1 MDLIEL
7 SSVIIFADRMYD
19 QIRGKGWT
27 YHISMSA
34 SITEGRYGHQ
44 LPIQTLATTSA
55 MSNSCNYLGKYFWN
69 KDTVHFKLATK
80 IIAAMMALPD
90 WVQDEGHLFKVVQP
104 GKRFQGLQGNHRR
117 IL

>member
-55 MSNSCNYLGKYFWN
+55 MSNICN
-69 KDTVHFKLATK
+69 
-80 IIAAMMALPD
+80 
-90 WVQDEGHLFKVVQP
+90 
-104 GKRFQGLQGNHRR
+104 
-117 IL
+117 

>member
-44 LPIQTLATTSA
+44 HQNLATTSA
-55 MSNSCNYLGKYFWN
+55 ISNICNYVSKYFWN
-69 KDTVHFKLATK
+69 KDTVHCKLATK

>member
-7 SSVIIFADRMYD
+7 SSVTIFADRMYD

-44 LPIQTLATTSA
+44 LPH
-55 MSNSCNYLGKYFWN
+55 SNPRYNLCNVKYL
-69 KDTVHFKLATK
+69 
-80 IIAAMMALPD
+80 
-90 WVQDEGHLFKVVQP
+90 
-104 GKRFQGLQGNHRR
+104 
-117 IL
+117 